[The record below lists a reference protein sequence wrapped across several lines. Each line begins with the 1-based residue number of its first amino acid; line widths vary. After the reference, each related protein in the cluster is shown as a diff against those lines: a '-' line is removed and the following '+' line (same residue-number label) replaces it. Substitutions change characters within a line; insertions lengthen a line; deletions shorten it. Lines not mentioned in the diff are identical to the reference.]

1 MTDEIATEKTG
12 NIYILHRALAV
23 VLDILVVIA
32 FVLGGGRS
40 HNSEFGFG
48 DVLIIGLPFIASF
61 FAVMLVV
68 AKDLR
73 NVKTAFIASVISI
86 PIAILIRINLPQ
98 LVGREEYSFKP
109 IFAIIAFVF
118 LTFFW
123 CGWRFLLGKMRP
135 ATSSAS

>member
-1 MTDEIATEKTG
+1 MNTETDSKA
-12 NIYILHRALAV
+12 YYLHKFLAV
-23 VLDILVVIA
+23 FLDTLVVVA

-40 HNSEFGFG
+40 HDSEFGFG
-48 DVLIIGLPFIASF
+48 DILMIGLPFLAMF

-73 NVKTAFIASVISI
+73 NVKSAFIASVISI

-98 LVGREEYSFKP
+98 LVGREEYTFKP

-118 LTFFW
+118 LTVFW

-135 ATSSAS
+135 SKPTES